1 MYSFIEVGRVL
12 KPYRTEGFLVAEH
25 KQVFSEELL
34 SCDAIFL
41 KINGLEVPFFVEDI
55 EIEDDLSYIKF
66 EEFSNPDDIKKFNGS
81 SLYIR
86 ERDVKTESKQK
97 NNIRIQDDFIDYIII
112 DKETKSALV
121 IVSIVEYPHQIIANV
136 THPKHKD
143 KTVKVPLVD
152 ELITSIDDSQ
162 KTIYMDLPEGLLE
175 L

>member
-1 MYSFIEVGRVL
+1 MYNFIEVGRIL
-12 KPYRTEGFLVAEH
+12 KPYRTEGFLVAEY
-25 KQVFSEELL
+25 KQNFYQELL
-34 SCDAIFL
+34 SCNAIFL

-55 EIEDDLSYIKF
+55 EIENDLSYIKF

-86 ERDVKTESKQK
+86 ERDIKSKSSQK
-97 NNIRIQDDFIDYIII
+97 NKIRIQDDFIDYIII
-112 DKETKSALV
+112 DKDTESTLM

-136 THPKHKD
+136 VHPQNKD
-143 KTVKVPLVD
+143 KTIKIPLVD
-152 ELITSIDDSQ
+152 ELITSIDDSK

>member
-1 MYSFIEVGRVL
+1 MYNFIEVGRVL

-25 KQVFSEELL
+25 KQSFSEELL

-55 EIEDDLSYIKF
+55 EIEDDLAYIKF
-66 EEFSNPDDIKKFNGS
+66 EEFSNPDDIKKFNGG

-86 ERDVKTESKQK
+86 ERDIKEETRKKSK
-97 NNIRIQDDFIDYIII
+97 IRIQDDFVDYIII
-112 DKETKSALV
+112 DKDTKKTMV

-136 THPKHKD
+136 IHPQNKD
-143 KTVKVPLVD
+143 KTIKVPLVE
-152 ELITSIDDSQ
+152 ELITSIDDAQ